1 MINDERNSKDYDA
14 DVEDRGDYWRV
25 TLINKKTGSPKTFVN
40 VEKTE
45 FPSKQ
50 SAITYLTKR
59 YETQTRKK
67 KNSSTKIKRVSE
79 KHEKKRK

>member
-1 MINDERNSKDYDA
+1 MADDYKSSENLKA
-14 DVEDRGDYWRV
+14 EVEDRGEYWRV
-25 TLINKKTGSPKTFVN
+25 TLVNKETGSPKTFVN

-50 SAITYLTKR
+50 SAITYLTRR

-67 KNSSTKIKRVSE
+67 KNTKSKA
-79 KHEKKRK
+79 KRKRGCGCQ